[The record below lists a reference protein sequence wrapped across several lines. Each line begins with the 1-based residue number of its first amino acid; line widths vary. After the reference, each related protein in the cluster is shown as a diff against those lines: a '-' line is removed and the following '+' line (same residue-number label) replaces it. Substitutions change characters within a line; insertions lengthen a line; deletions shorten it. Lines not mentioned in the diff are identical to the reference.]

1 MPTPTGECST
11 GRRSPGGGK
20 RPLKGGIIKGT
31 QLIFSLL
38 VSKNYFCFVEKTK
51 KLFLFVAHSL
61 VSKFNIHEEK
71 LIKSCTT
78 KSLTY
83 PPRKGLKKPVSSPGP
98 TPAAASCLARGGW
111 GGTAGRAPESSAA
124 FMGPRAATSGRRSR
138 IGWDLAW
145 RGEQPGLGRPR
156 GSAAREGREGSPP
169 SQLWMAW

>member
-11 GRRSPGGGK
+11 GRRSPGGGN
-20 RPLKGGIIKGT
+20 RPLKGGTIKGT
-31 QLIFSLL
+31 QVIYSLL
-38 VSKNYFCFVEKTK
+38 VSKKKYFWLVDKIK
-51 KLFLFVAHSL
+51 KVFFICSTLI

-78 KSLTY
+78 N
-83 PPRKGLKKPVSSPGP
+83 PPRKGLKKPVSSPVP

-138 IGWDLAW
+138 MGWDLAW